1 MVLERVSLDQ
11 LKAYELQMNKMAKD
25 KNLRRSQAG
34 ITLVETMMA
43 GAILV
48 IGSLSMIGLIIDSI
62 ATNNR
67 NKIDSTQTMLTE
79 AILEQIDSTFI
90 GSGSTDLID
99 CAGNTW
105 TVSTAVPVSGIAG
118 AALSGPAIDFTQ
130 TSPPAGYFMNYVVNN
145 PCTTTGILQG
155 TYDVRWHI
163 DAVGSGATATS
174 SYLLTVSAKLKNHG
188 EGNMFFSLPVTL
200 RVMSGN

>member
-1 MVLERVSLDQ
+1 MVLERLGMDQ
-11 LKAYELQMNKMAKD
+11 LKAHKLPMSKMVKQ
-25 KNLRRSQAG
+25 KNLPRSQAG

-99 CAGNTW
+99 CAGTTW

-118 AALSGPAIDFTQ
+118 AALSGAAVDFTQ

-145 PCTTTGILQG
+145 PCTPAGILQG

-163 DAVGSGATATS
+163 DAVGSGVTATNS
-174 SYLLTVSAKLKNHG
+174 FLLTVSAKLKSHG
-188 EGNMFFSLPVTL
+188 EGNKFFSSPVTL
-200 RVMSGN
+200 RVMAGN